1 MIFSVG
7 SNLLDACV
15 LSILTG
21 GDTYGYKLT
30 QELQEVVPISDSTLY
45 PVLRRLR
52 KQDFLTSYN
61 VEYEGRNRRYYK
73 ITGKGL
79 EQHAKNIAE
88 WKNSR
93 DILDKV
99 FK

>member
-15 LSILTG
+15 LSILSK

-30 QELQEVVPISDSTLY
+30 QELQAVVPISDSTLY
-45 PVLRRLR
+45 PVLRRLQ
-52 KQDFLTSYN
+52 KDSFLTSYN
-61 VEYEGRNRRYYK
+61 IEYEGRNRRYYQ

-79 EQHAKNIAE
+79 KQHAKNITE
-88 WKNSR
+88 WKSFR
-93 DILDKV
+93 DVLNKI
-99 FK
+99 FN